1 MLSRVSRARVPFR
14 RYLHTNP
21 FPPTS
26 TTTKYA
32 LAAGTLAAAV
42 FLGTRT
48 AHADNGSRKFEAPSP
63 TPEDFQS
70 FLTKRLEENP
80 SPDQAAVRAL
90 TARAEQGQREKPTP
104 SEPAPAAV
112 PTSAEEE
119 EASGGDSGGGA
130 YNPETGEI
138 NWDCACLGGMAHGPC
153 GPEFREAF
161 SCFIYSE
168 DEPKG
173 INCVEKFQGMQTCF
187 REHPE
192 TYASEIEEDE
202 AAEKELQGSL
212 SEPPKD
218 EGTLPQA
225 DTDKASSTDISAST
239 SPSPSAPKPSED
251 APSEQ

>member
-1 MLSRVSRARVPFR
+1 MRTMGLVNSKVRVISTRVVAG
-14 RYLHTNP
+14 
-21 FPPTS
+21 PT
-26 TTTKYA
+26 K
-32 LAAGTLAAAV
+32 
-42 FLGTRT
+42 FL
-48 AHADNGSRKFEAPSP
+48 FLAPSP

-90 TARAEQGQREKPTP
+90 TARAEQAQREKPTP
-104 SEPAPAAV
+104 SEPAPAAA

-192 TYASEIEEDE
+192 TYAS
-202 AAEKELQGSL
+202 GMSF
-212 SEPPKD
+212 
-218 EGTLPQA
+218 
-225 DTDKASSTDISAST
+225 SSTRFSHSL
-239 SPSPSAPKPSED
+239 KG
-251 APSEQ
+251 